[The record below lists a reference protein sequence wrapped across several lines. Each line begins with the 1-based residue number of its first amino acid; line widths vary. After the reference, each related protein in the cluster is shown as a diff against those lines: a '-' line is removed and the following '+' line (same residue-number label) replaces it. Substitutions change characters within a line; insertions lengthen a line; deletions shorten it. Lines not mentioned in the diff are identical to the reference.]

1 MGISNQIKLMN
12 KQTKVIFMSSTSVYP
27 STENIVT
34 EKSIIDSSE
43 RAQALQKTENSILN
57 YFDTSY
63 ILRLGGICGYERNSL
78 KKITQNKIE
87 YSDTPVNLI
96 HIDDIIMIMM
106 MLINTKNQSDI
117 INVCATHHPSRK
129 EYYQYLCKT
138 LTVKE
143 PQFLPKKAP
152 FKLVS
157 NNHLKQKYNYT
168 FLMNSPLEFKF

>member
-1 MGISNQIKLMN
+1 
-12 KQTKVIFMSSTSVYP
+12 MSSTSVYP
-27 STENIVT
+27 STKNTVS
-34 EKSIIDSSE
+34 EKSIIDSTK
-43 RAQALQKTENSILN
+43 RAKSLEKTESSILN

-129 EYYQYLCKT
+129 EYYQYLCQT
-138 LTVKE
+138 LHIKE
-143 PQFLPKKAP
+143 PEFLPAKAP

-157 NNHLKQKYNYT
+157 NDHLKQKYDYR
-168 FLMNSPLEFKF
+168 FLMDSPLEFKV